1 MSSVVFLRDA
11 VAFAVKVLGE
21 RKLRSTLTIV
31 GIVIGPLM
39 MVMMGSVVSGYSNYV
54 LTQIQSLGQN
64 VVVIFPSRGVYELSQ
79 ADLDYVR
86 SFEYVDSAE
95 PYYSLQ
101 GLVRRCGSEVQVYV
115 YAIKP
120 EVLFKAMGSLRVE
133 HGEVPPESEL
143 LGALIG
149 HRVAREDGEVCLDV
163 GDVVSLVVAEVEGGR
178 VKRVSNVNLVVSGV
192 LAEYGGAFIL
202 SPDQMVLV
210 NLEAGSKLL
219 NVRKWSGIFVVLK
232 SSEYVRE
239 FTETIRNFYGGN
251 IEVISFAAI
260 ADAISSVTAAV
271 SFINYVTSLSAFAV
285 AVAGVSATMITSV
298 IERTREI
305 GVMKAVGFTNRQV
318 VAMVLAESLV
328 MCAVGATVGVALGV
342 LGAHVLSSRGL
353 VISAGTRSLT
363 IAARPDI
370 NAKLLAKTAG
380 LTILVGLV
388 GGSLPAYM
396 AVKIPPAVA
405 LRYE

>member
-1 MSSVVFLRDA
+1 VSSVVFLRDA
-11 VAFAVKVLGE
+11 VAFAIKALGE
-21 RKLRSTLTIV
+21 RKLRSTLTVV

-39 MVMMGSVVSGYSNYV
+39 MVMMGSVVSGYSNYI
-54 LTQIQSLGQN
+54 LTQVQSLGQN
-64 VVVIFPSRGVYELSQ
+64 VVVISPSGGYDLGQ

-86 SFEYVDSAE
+86 SFEYVDTAE
-95 PYYSLQ
+95 PFYSLQ
-101 GLVRRCGSEVQVYV
+101 GLVRRCGSDVQVYV

-120 EVLFKAMGSLRVE
+120 EVIFKAMGNLRVE
-133 HGEVPPESEL
+133 RGEVPSESEL

-149 HRVAREDGEVCLDV
+149 HRVATEDGEVCLDV

-178 VKRVSNVNLVVSGV
+178 VKRVNNVNLVVSGI

-219 NVRKWSGIFVVLK
+219 NARRWSGIFVVLK
-232 SSEYVRE
+232 SSEYVRD
-239 FTETIRNFYGGN
+239 FTRAIRNSYGGN
-251 IEVISFAAI
+251 VEVVSFAAI

-328 MCAVGATVGVALGV
+328 MCTVGATVGIALGV
-342 LGAHVLSSRGL
+342 LGAHVLSGQGL
-353 VISAGTRSLT
+353 VIRAGAQSLA
-363 IAARPDI
+363 IVARPDI
-370 NAKLLAKTAG
+370 NAELLAKTAG

-396 AVKIPPAVA
+396 AAKIPPAVA

>member
-1 MSSVVFLRDA
+1 VSSVVFLRD
-11 VAFAVKVLGE
+11 VIAFAVKALGE
-21 RKLRSTLTIV
+21 RKLRSTLTIA
-31 GIVIGPLM
+31 GIVVGPLM
-39 MVMMGSVVSGYSNYV
+39 MVMMGSVVSGYSSYI
-54 LTQIQSLGQN
+54 LTQVQGLGQN
-64 VVVIFPSRGVYELSQ
+64 VVVIFSSGTYDLSQ

-95 PYYSLQ
+95 PFYSLQ
-101 GLVRRCGSEVQVYV
+101 GLAKRCGSEVQVYV

-120 EVLFKAMGSLRVE
+120 EVIFKAMGNLRIAR
-133 HGEVPPESEL
+133 GEIPSESEL
-143 LGALIG
+143 LGAIVG
-149 HRVAREDGEVCLDV
+149 YKVATADSEICLDV
-163 GDVVSLVVAEVEGGR
+163 GDTVNLIVAEIEGGR
-178 VKRVSNVNLVVSGV
+178 VRRVNNVNLIVSGV

-202 SPDQMVLV
+202 SPDQMVVV

-219 NVRKWSGIFVVLK
+219 SARKWSGIFVVLK
-232 SSEYVRE
+232 SSEYVRN
-239 FTETIRNFYGGN
+239 FTRAIRNSYGGN
-251 IEVISFAAI
+251 VEVISFAAI
-260 ADAISSVTAAV
+260 ADVISSVTAAV

-305 GVMKAVGFTNRQV
+305 GVMKAVGFTSRQV

-328 MCAVGATVGVALGV
+328 MCTVGATVGMALGV
-342 LGAHVLSSRGL
+342 LGAHVLSGHGL
-353 VISAGTRSLT
+353 TIRAGTQSLT

-370 NAKLLAKTAG
+370 NARLLAETAG

-388 GGSLPAYM
+388 GGSIPAYM
-396 AVKIPPAVA
+396 AAKIPPAIA

>member
-11 VAFAVKVLGE
+11 VAFAIKALGE
-21 RKLRSTLTIV
+21 RKLRSTLTVV

-39 MVMMGSVVSGYSNYV
+39 MVMMGSVVSGYSNYI
-54 LTQIQSLGQN
+54 LTQVQSLGQN
-64 VVVIFPSRGVYELSQ
+64 VVVIFPSGGYDLGQ

-86 SFEYVDSAE
+86 SFEYVDTAE
-95 PYYSLQ
+95 PFYSLQ
-101 GLVRRCGSEVQVYV
+101 GLVRRCGSDVQVYV

-120 EVLFKAMGSLRVE
+120 EVIFKAMGNLRVE
-133 HGEVPPESEL
+133 RGEVPSESEL

-149 HRVAREDGEVCLDV
+149 HRVATEDGEVCLDV
-163 GDVVSLVVAEVEGGR
+163 GDVVSLMVAEVEGGR
-178 VKRVSNVNLVVSGV
+178 VKRVNNVNLVVSGV

-219 NVRKWSGIFVVLK
+219 NARKWSGIFVVLK
-232 SSEYVRE
+232 SSEYVRD
-239 FTETIRNFYGGN
+239 FTRAIRNSYGGN
-251 IEVISFAAI
+251 VEVVSFAAI
-260 ADAISSVTAAV
+260 ADVISSVTAAV

-328 MCAVGATVGVALGV
+328 MCTVGATVGIALGV
-342 LGAHVLSSRGL
+342 LGAHVLSRQGL
-353 VISAGTRSLT
+353 VIRAGAQSLA

-370 NAKLLAKTAG
+370 NAELLAKTAG

>member
-1 MSSVVFLRDA
+1 VSSVVFLRDA
-11 VAFAVKVLGE
+11 VAFAIKALGE
-21 RKLRSTLTIV
+21 RKLRSTLTVV

-39 MVMMGSVVSGYSNYV
+39 MVMMGSVVSGYSNYI
-54 LTQIQSLGQN
+54 LTQVQSLGQN
-64 VVVIFPSRGVYELSQ
+64 VVVIFPSGGYDLGQ

-86 SFEYVDSAE
+86 SFEYVDTAE
-95 PYYSLQ
+95 PFYSLQ
-101 GLVRRCGSEVQVYV
+101 GLVRRCGSDVQVYV

-120 EVLFKAMGSLRVE
+120 EVIFKAMGNLRVE
-133 HGEVPPESEL
+133 RGEVPSESEL

-149 HRVAREDGEVCLDV
+149 HRVATEDGEVCLDV
-163 GDVVSLVVAEVEGGR
+163 GDVVSLMVAEVEGGR
-178 VKRVSNVNLVVSGV
+178 VKRVNNVNLVVSGV

-219 NVRKWSGIFVVLK
+219 NARKWSGIFVVLK
-232 SSEYVRE
+232 SSEYVRD
-239 FTETIRNFYGGN
+239 FTRAIRNSYGGN
-251 IEVISFAAI
+251 VEVVSFAAI
-260 ADAISSVTAAV
+260 ADVISSVTAAV

-328 MCAVGATVGVALGV
+328 MCTVGATVGIALGV
-342 LGAHVLSSRGL
+342 LGAHVLSRQGL
-353 VISAGTRSLT
+353 VIRAGAQSLA

-370 NAKLLAKTAG
+370 NAELLAKTAG

>member
-11 VAFAVKVLGE
+11 VAFAIKALGE
-21 RKLRSTLTIV
+21 RKLRSTLTV
-31 GIVIGPLM
+31 AGIVIGPLM
-39 MVMMGSVVSGYSNYV
+39 MVMMGSVISGYSNYI
-54 LTQIQSLGQN
+54 LTQVQGLGQN
-64 VVVIFPSRGVYELSQ
+64 VVVISPSGGYDLGQ

-95 PYYSLQ
+95 PFYSLQ
-101 GLVRRCGSEVQVYV
+101 GLVRRCGSDAQVYV

-120 EVLFKAMGSLRVE
+120 EVIFKAMGNLRVE
-133 HGEVPPESEL
+133 RGEVPPESEL

-149 HRVAREDGEVCLDV
+149 HRVATEDGEVCLDV

-178 VKRVSNVNLVVSGV
+178 VKRVNNVNLVVSGV

-219 NVRKWSGIFVVLK
+219 NARKWSGIFVVLK
-232 SSEYVRE
+232 SSEYVRD
-239 FTETIRNFYGGN
+239 FTRAIRNSYGGN
-251 IEVISFAAI
+251 VEVVAFAAI

-271 SFINYVTSLSAFAV
+271 LFINYVTSLSAFAV
-285 AVAGVSATMITSV
+285 AVAGVSATMVTSV

-328 MCAVGATVGVALGV
+328 MCTVGATVGIALGV
-342 LGAHVLSSRGL
+342 LGAHVLSGQGL
-353 VISAGTRSLT
+353 VIRAGAQSLA
-363 IAARPDI
+363 IVARPDI
-370 NAKLLAKTAG
+370 NAELLAKTAG

-396 AVKIPPAVA
+396 AAKIPPAVA

>member
-11 VAFAVKVLGE
+11 VAFAIKALGE
-21 RKLRSTLTIV
+21 RKLRSTLTVV

-39 MVMMGSVVSGYSNYV
+39 MVMMGSVVSGYSNYI
-54 LTQIQSLGQN
+54 LTQVQSLGQN
-64 VVVIFPSRGVYELSQ
+64 VVVIFPSGGYDLGQ

-86 SFEYVDSAE
+86 SFEYVDTAE
-95 PYYSLQ
+95 PFYSLQ
-101 GLVRRCGSEVQVYV
+101 GLVRRCGSDVQVYV

-120 EVLFKAMGSLRVE
+120 EVVFKAMGNLRVE
-133 HGEVPPESEL
+133 RGEVPSESEL

-149 HRVAREDGEVCLDV
+149 HRIATEDGEVCLDV

-178 VKRVSNVNLVVSGV
+178 VKRVNNVNLVVSGV

-219 NVRKWSGIFVVLK
+219 NARRWSGIFVVLK
-232 SSEYVRE
+232 SSEYVRD
-239 FTETIRNFYGGN
+239 FTRAIRNSYGGN
-251 IEVISFAAI
+251 VEVVSFAAI
-260 ADAISSVTAAV
+260 ADVVSSVTAAV

-328 MCAVGATVGVALGV
+328 MCTVGATVGIALGV
-342 LGAHVLSSRGL
+342 LGAHVLSGQGL
-353 VISAGTRSLT
+353 VIRAGAQSLA

-370 NAKLLAKTAG
+370 NAELLAKTAG

-396 AVKIPPAVA
+396 AAKIPPAVA